1 MQNNHKQWVSAVFDR
16 TATTYGQY
24 GDAFFDYFGQALVN
38 QVKLQP
44 DQTIL
49 DVATGRGAVLYP
61 LTKAVGASGKL
72 VGIDIS
78 PVMIQ
83 ETSKEL
89 AKKNLE
95 WVDLRCMDAEELDF
109 PDASFDAVF
118 CGFALFF
125 LPDIPKAL
133 AEFKRVLR
141 PGGILAVSTWGED
154 SQVDQLIGN
163 AFKIYDNPKGIIA
176 TPLWSGEELKK
187 VLTDAEFVSLSI
199 VEETKQFFYH
209 SLEELW
215 DRLWNQ
221 ASRARLEQLTLV
233 QLLEFRNLIFQEA
246 QKYFTPQGIPEEL
259 QVFYGFARKPSIER
273 VLDL

>member
-1 MQNNHKQWVSAVFDR
+1 MLNKHKQWVSAVFDR

-38 QVKLQP
+38 QVNLKP
-44 DQTIL
+44 GQTVL

-61 LTKAVGASGKL
+61 LTNTLGASGKL
-72 VGIDIS
+72 IGIDIS
-78 PVMIQ
+78 PRMIQ

-89 AKKNLE
+89 AQKKLE
-95 WVDLRCMDAEELDF
+95 WIELRCMDAEELDF
-109 PDASFDAVF
+109 PEATFDAVF

-125 LPDIPKAL
+125 LPNVPKAL
-133 AEFKRVLR
+133 SEFKRVLK
-141 PGGILAVSTWGED
+141 PGGTLAISTWGED
-154 SQVDQLIGN
+154 SQVDQIIGN

-187 VLTDAEFVSLSI
+187 VLIDAAFQSVQI

-221 ASRARLEQLTLV
+221 ASRAKLEQLTPA
-233 QLLEFRNLIFQEA
+233 QLLQFRTHIFQEA
-246 QKYFTPQGIPEEL
+246 QKYSTDQGIPEEL
-259 QVFYGFARKPSIER
+259 QVFYGFAKKPS
-273 VLDL
+273 V